1 MNAYLENALSLE
13 EYRQVKNKFVDQKQI
28 LKNKLTA
35 FEQKSDNRFEPAIKF
50 INSLKQSK
58 IAALQENRERSRDFL
73 KKIGSNLQILE
84 RKLFF
89 DFKNPYKIVAFAE
102 PERSEGEARTFKN
115 SEIEYWRRGRDS
127 NPRYQLALVQSLSR
141 RP

>member
-1 MNAYLENALSLE
+1 
-13 EYRQVKNKFVDQKQI
+13 
-28 LKNKLTA
+28 LKDKLTA

-58 IAALQENRERSRDFL
+58 IAALQENREQSRDFL

-102 PERSEGEARTFKN
+102 PERSEGEAIPSQKAEIVKWRCLLDKIRTYF
-115 SEIEYWRRGRDS
+115 EQ
-127 NPRYQLALVQSLSR
+127 NPDADF
-141 RP
+141 